1 MPLPDPRPGPTDDPF
16 DRTPLVLA
24 LLDQVPEFRSTYRT
38 LVVAYDDDPG
48 EPVVLNELAGFVT
61 DHLRAAETEIS
72 TIRRITSVIESG
84 LISLGEDDLG
94 RELVGWAFLDSM
106 APEVRARL
114 APWLGPRSVSLLDSL
129 DRASAEGEGGSPG
142 DDRPVGLDIP
152 LP

>member
-1 MPLPDPRPGPTDDPF
+1 MPVPDPRPGPTDDPF

-48 EPVVLNELAGFVT
+48 EPVVLTELADFVT
-61 DHLRAAETEIS
+61 DHLMAAETEIS

-84 LISLGEDDLG
+84 LISLGDDDLG
-94 RELVGWAFLDSM
+94 RQLVGWAFLDSM

-114 APWLGPRSVSLLDSL
+114 TPWLGPRCVSLLDSL
-129 DRASAEGEGGSPG
+129 ELAPAAGESPPGTFDRS
-142 DDRPVGLDIP
+142 D
-152 LP
+152 

>member
-1 MPLPDPRPGPTDDPF
+1 MPLPVPTDDPF

-48 EPVVLNELAGFVT
+48 EPVVLNELADFVT
-61 DHLRAAETEIS
+61 DHLMAAETEIS

-94 RELVGWAFLDSM
+94 RELVGWAFLDSI

-114 APWLGPRSVSLLDSL
+114 APWLGPEAASLLDSL
-129 DRASAEGEGGSPG
+129 EMAPADSDSGARGAIDRSDERGG
-142 DDRPVGLDIP
+142 R
-152 LP
+152 